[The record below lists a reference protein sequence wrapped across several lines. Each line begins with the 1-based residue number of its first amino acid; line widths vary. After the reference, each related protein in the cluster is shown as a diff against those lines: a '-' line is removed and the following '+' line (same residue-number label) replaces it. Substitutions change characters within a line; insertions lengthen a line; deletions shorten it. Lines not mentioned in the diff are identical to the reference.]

1 MKEARTFF
9 DRLLEENLVFKNSK
23 DAANF
28 LNNYNNSGF
37 QNGGIL
43 KKTQQARKVFVNYYV
58 SKHEN
63 GLECLLDCLK
73 NSE

>member
-1 MKEARTFF
+1 MIYHTGFADTLNEEARTFF

-43 KKTQQARKVFVNYYV
+43 KKLNK
-58 SKHEN
+58 
-63 GLECLLDCLK
+63 LEKYLLTIMSANTK
-73 NSE
+73 MV